1 MSTILTASWFT
12 PLPDTHLRIGISRGV
27 PRFGQIGKGYRMYR
41 KLQPGPLFS
50 SLSAPGFIERYQTE
64 VLDRLDPQ
72 QVVDELHALADGR
85 VPVLVCFEQ
94 PNRPPTWCHRSLTA
108 SWLSEAL
115 GQPVPELGFET
126 LTQDQHPLRPPALL
140 V

>member
-41 KLQPGPLFS
+41 KLQPGPWFS

-85 VPVLVCFEQ
+85 VPVLAVRAAGPTTNVGWEPHRKCLALRGT
-94 PNRPPTWCHRSLTA
+94 RPA
-108 SWLSEAL
+108 GA
-115 GQPVPELGFET
+115 
-126 LTQDQHPLRPPALL
+126 
-140 V
+140 